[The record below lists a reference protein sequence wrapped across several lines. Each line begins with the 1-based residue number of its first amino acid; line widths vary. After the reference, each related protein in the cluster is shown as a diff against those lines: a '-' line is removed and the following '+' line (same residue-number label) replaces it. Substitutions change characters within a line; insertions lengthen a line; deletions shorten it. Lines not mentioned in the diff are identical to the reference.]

1 MSTTVVH
8 RQATRQGPSGKTIG
22 MVVAGVAVAAALG
35 FAIANQPATESLGSA
50 TQTAVTNPADAK
62 FAEQGAALEAGRQ
75 TLLLEATKGIDLSPA
90 VTGAVVSSHF
100 LEINTTAMDN
110 LVPATVRAL
119 EIQDAQTQSGI
130 AYRTEEYVVQRQA
143 ARDKQRAQW
152 ESRVQFLIELNGGLE
167 PSQPPVGGPR

>member
-35 FAIANQPATESLGSA
+35 FAIANQSATESLGSA

-75 TLLLEATKGIDLSPA
+75 TLLQEATKGIDLSPA
-90 VTGAVVSSHF
+90 VAGAVVSSHF
-100 LEINTTAMDN
+100 LEINTTA
-110 LVPATVRAL
+110 L
-119 EIQDAQTQSGI
+119 DAQTQSGI
-130 AYRTEEYVVQRQA
+130 PYRMENVMQRQA
-143 ARDKQRAQW
+143 ALDKQRGQ

>member
-35 FAIANQPATESLGSA
+35 FAIANQQATESLGSA
-50 TQTAVTNPADAK
+50 TQTAVSNPADTK

-75 TLLLEATKGIDLSPA
+75 TLLQEATTGIDLSPA

-100 LEINTTAMDN
+100 LEINTTA
-110 LVPATVRAL
+110 L
-119 EIQDAQTQSGI
+119 DAQTQSGI
-130 AYRTEEYVVQRQA
+130 PYRMENVMQRQA
-143 ARDKQRAQW
+143 ALDKQRGQ
-152 ESRVQFLIELNGGLE
+152 ESRVQFLIELNGGLK

>member
-62 FAEQGAALEAGRQ
+62 FAEQGAALEAERQ
-75 TLLLEATKGIDLSPA
+75 TLLQGATKGIDLSPA

-100 LEINTTAMDN
+100 LEINTTA
-110 LVPATVRAL
+110 L
-119 EIQDAQTQSGI
+119 DAQTQSGI
-130 AYRTEEYVVQRQA
+130 PYRMENVMQRQA
-143 ARDKQRAQW
+143 ALDKQRGQ

>member
-62 FAEQGAALEAGRQ
+62 FAEQGAALEAERQ
-75 TLLLEATKGIDLSPA
+75 TLLQEATKGIDLSPA

-100 LEINTTAMDN
+100 LEINTTA
-110 LVPATVRAL
+110 
-119 EIQDAQTQSGI
+119 
-130 AYRTEEYVVQRQA
+130 
-143 ARDKQRAQW
+143 
-152 ESRVQFLIELNGGLE
+152 GGLE
-167 PSQPPVGGPR
+167 PSQPAVGGPR

>member
-50 TQTAVTNPADAK
+50 TQTAVTNPADVK
-62 FAEQGAALEAGRQ
+62 FAEQGAALEAERQ
-75 TLLLEATKGIDLSPA
+75 TLLQEATKGIDLSPA
-90 VTGAVVSSHF
+90 VTGAVVSSDF
-100 LEINTTAMDN
+100 LEI
-110 LVPATVRAL
+110 
-119 EIQDAQTQSGI
+119 
-130 AYRTEEYVVQRQA
+130 VVQRQA